1 MLGRRILR
9 IKAFKTLYGYAVTGR
24 MTLDEAME
32 NLDKSC
38 EATRDLYL
46 YMLAVISPLTAEAA
60 ARIKAAKEK
69 FNPTEE
75 DLLNNNIE
83 KLAHAVARGVS
94 DYFAKG

>member
-46 YMLAVISPLTAEAA
+46 YMLAVISPLTAVAA

-75 DLLNNNIE
+75 DLSPNTKFAEIGR
-83 KLAHAVARGVS
+83 AHV
-94 DYFAKG
+94 

>member
-75 DLLNNNIE
+75 DLSPNTKFAENR
-83 KLAHAVARGVS
+83 LAALL
-94 DYFAKG
+94 DNDPDF